1 MKVLSSSWGG
11 RAEHGILTVDAY
23 IEENK
28 LIITAR
34 DSYYNDYSPTG
45 LPEKEEVYSEQI
57 TIEGE
62 NVDCSFMFEKIKEL
76 LNKNHV
82 SDYRFDISDIKPI
95 EGM

>member
-1 MKVLSSSWGG
+1 MIVLSSSWGG

-23 IEENK
+23 VEEHQ

-34 DSYYNDYSPTG
+34 DSYYNDYSPIG

-57 TIEGE
+57 LIDGE
-62 NVDCSFMFEKIKEL
+62 NVDCIFMFEKIKEL
-76 LNKNHV
+76 LNRNHV